1 MEQNEHSEQEKH
13 SEQGEHVEQEE
24 QKERKEH
31 SEQDEHAEQFHLD
44 SNPPITTDTFPSW
57 EQGRRKKRP
66 LLIQLYS

>member
-1 MEQNEHSEQEKH
+1 MKQT
-13 SEQGEHVEQEE
+13 
-24 QKERKEH
+24 EH

-57 EQGRRKKRP
+57 EQGRRKKRL